1 MKIKSI
7 TDRMITF
14 DNGAKMVQYC
24 PFENETGYAAFS
36 EIDKEALEF
45 EFRKTIMFDVGYR
58 GGIMFGSVK
67 RMFFIPCYRKSKDD
81 SGSVVIDF
89 IDKEGRKKTYV
100 YTYGTYKKEKEN
112 TGMKNFEKYEQELKW
127 LMSNEETICV
137 TKANQPTKCT
147 DNCRNCK
154 FIGNRTGCQKEFVNW
169 LYEEYKESPV
179 LNVDERRFCKAL
191 KHGWIARGRSGNI
204 AHVYKD
210 KPVRMESE
218 DGFVWWHSTS
228 ENAITDANNVV
239 EDFYEVPLGINENLK
254 FDFIKWDDEEPWSIE
269 ALLELDCEHE

>member
-1 MKIKSI
+1 MEVSW
-7 TDRMITF
+7 
-14 DNGAKMVQYC
+14 VQCC
-24 PFENETGYAAFS
+24 PFKTETGGVYR
-36 EIDKEALEF
+36 EE
-45 EFRKTIMFDVGYR
+45 RKT
-58 GGIMFGSVK
+58 
-67 RMFFIPCYRKSKDD
+67 
-81 SGSVVIDF
+81 
-89 IDKEGRKKTYV
+89 
-100 YTYGTYKKEKEN
+100 
-112 TGMKNFEKYEQELKW
+112 TGMKNFEKYEKEIKEII
-127 LMSNEETICV
+127 EEGRDIAVNAEGKPCV
-137 TKANQPTKCT
+137 CESDCDKCKLEVKRSCANGLLC
-147 DNCRNCK
+147 
-154 FIGNRTGCQKEFVNW
+154 W